1 MQALLLATGESQK
14 LMPLT
19 ERIPSPMVP
28 ILNRPV
34 MAYNLELLG
43 RMGFK
48 RILVSVHSLAHVI
61 EQYFG
66 DGQRWGVSLEYILQ
80 RDALGSAGALRWA
93 KLHLTDQFV
102 VMPADQIADLDIS
115 EAIDRHLSERSTA
128 TIIVQPGSGPAG
140 PSHQVENEDR
150 RIQAAN
156 SELRDSFSWTDTG
169 IYIFNPSILESIPAR
184 QPFEIRQHLL
194 PSLLDSGVQA
204 QACLL
209 NGYWNPLDT
218 FQNYLEAQKVF
229 LSRANKGRN
238 ESERKVSYRYN
249 AVESRQLSQG
259 IWSGKNVRIHPTAK
273 IVPPVNIGS
282 NSWVGQDAELGPGTV
297 IGASVVID
305 EGATVRNSIILDNTY
320 VGKLVHVENR
330 LVNQGQLIDLFT
342 NEHVQVTDPV
352 LLGKTNPTLIL
363 PSLKRPLDLFL
374 SLLFLLLTLP
384 LMLSLGVVLFL
395 TTGRAFTRV
404 ACSSPRVFQRNGR
417 LGPEKTFDLLNFNT
431 RKADGRPF
439 RFGTW
444 LERWEGQRLPE
455 LLNVIKGDLALVGLK
470 PVVTGSEKWI
480 RDAWCL
486 EQERSH
492 AGFTGQ
498 WYLHTDEESLLEDS
512 LIADAYYLAVR
523 SGSQDWKILRKT
535 PVAWFWKMRRRL
547 EK

>member
-1 MQALLLATGESQK
+1 
-14 LMPLT
+14 
-19 ERIPSPMVP
+19 
-28 ILNRPV
+28 

-66 DGQRWGVSLEYILQ
+66 DGQRWGVSLEYMLQ

-93 KLHLTDQFV
+93 KLHLTDHFV
-102 VMPADQIADLDIS
+102 VMPADQIADLDLS
-115 EAIDRHLSERSTA
+115 EAIDRHVSQSATA
-128 TIIVQPGSGPAG
+128 TVIVQPGSRQASL
-140 PSHQVENEDR
+140 SHPVENDVR
-150 RIQAAN
+150 RIRAVSSQ
-156 SELRDSFSWTDTG
+156 LRESFSWTDTG
-169 IYIFNPSILESIPAR
+169 IYIFDPLILEWIPAR

-194 PSLLDSGVQA
+194 PTLLGRGVQA
-204 QACLL
+204 QACPV

-229 LSRANKGRN
+229 LSRANQGRN
-238 ESERKVSYRYN
+238 EAERKISYGYN
-249 AVESRQLSQG
+249 SVESRQLSQG
-259 IWSGKNVRIHPTAK
+259 IWSGKNVRIHPSAK
-273 IVPPVNIGS
+273 IASPVNIGS
-282 NSWVGQDAELGPGTV
+282 NSWIGQDVELGPGAV
-297 IGASVVID
+297 IGSSVVID
-305 EGATVRNSIILDNTY
+305 QGATVKNSIILDNTY

-352 LLGKTNPTLIL
+352 LLGKTNPTFVL
-363 PSLKRPLDLFL
+363 SWLKRSLDLFL
-374 SLLFLLLTLP
+374 ALLFLLLSLP
-384 LMLSLGVVLFL
+384 LVLGLGIVLLL
-395 TTGRAFTRV
+395 TTGRVFTRV
-404 ACSSPRVFQRNGR
+404 ACSSPRVFHRNGH
-417 LGPEKTFDLLNFNT
+417 LGSDKTFDLLNFNT

-444 LERWEGQRLPE
+444 LERWEGHRLPE
-455 LLNVIKGDLALVGLK
+455 LFNVIKGDLALVGLR
-470 PVVTGSEKWI
+470 PVITGSEKWI

-498 WYLHTDEESLLEDS
+498 WYLHADEQSLLEDS

-523 SGSQDWKILRKT
+523 SGTQDWRILSRT

-547 EK
+547 QK